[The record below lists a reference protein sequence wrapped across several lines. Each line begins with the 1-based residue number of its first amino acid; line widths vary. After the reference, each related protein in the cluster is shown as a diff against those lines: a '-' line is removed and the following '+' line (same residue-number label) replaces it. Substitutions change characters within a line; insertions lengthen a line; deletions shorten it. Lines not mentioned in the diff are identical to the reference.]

1 MKKLIMFFSGL
12 ILLCLTFG
20 MIVVG
25 AAIYDTASQQ
35 TVDTF
40 FFQPS
45 NLSSERIGVP
55 AAISD
60 LSNDKIREMLVEKFV
75 TEYFYV
81 IPDMVNVTQRLGGQ
95 IGLRAMVS
103 ENVFKQWLNTTG
115 SDISAMAANKA
126 MRIARM
132 VDMRLPQD
140 SENWWEI
147 TYELI
152 TWDVPND
159 LAHDPIITRGTMNIN
174 MRYEPG
180 FWRDT
185 NGKEIDIGTR
195 LESGD
200 DPASLFKFRV
210 FDVLVD

>member
-60 LSNDKIREMLVEKFV
+60 LSDDKIREMLVEKFV

-81 IPDMVNVTQRLGGQ
+81 IPDMTNVTQRLGGQ

-126 MRIARM
+126 MRIARL
-132 VDMRLPQD
+132 VDMRLPQA

-159 LAHDPIITRGTMNIN
+159 LAHDPVITRGTMNIN

-180 FWRDT
+180 FWRDSS
-185 NGKEIDIGTR
+185 GKEIDIGTR

-200 DPASLFKFRV
+200 DPSSLFKFRV
-210 FDVLVD
+210 YDVLVD